1 MTDLVTVIVPVY
13 NTEKYIKK
21 CVDSIL
27 GQTYTELEV
36 ILVDDG
42 STDSC
47 PRICDSYAERD
58 SRVRVIHK
66 ENGGLSDARNAALDI
81 VSGSYVT
88 FVDGDDYIEKN
99 YVEYLYSLIKKYG
112 ADMSICSYKSV
123 DADGKPVGSPA
134 KCGKEFVMDRKQAF
148 FELLSRKYFSNSA
161 CFRLFKTEH
170 FRDIRFP
177 KGRIFEDVATVY
189 KTMFLCD
196 KVAFGG
202 EALYYYLFRRGSI
215 SRNEYTPARE
225 DAVIFG
231 EQMARD
237 ITEMYPELRKI
248 ADCRCFDS
256 YVTFLKDVDR
266 EGYPDKWTEAWEKL
280 KSKRKTVLTYG
291 SSGIKRK
298 VIALASY
305 FGKII

>member
-123 DADGKPVGSPA
+123 DADGKPSKMRQGI
-134 KCGKEFVMDRKQAF
+134 CYGQETGF
-148 FELLSRKYFSNSA
+148 FRAAEPKVFFK
-161 CFRLFKTEH
+161 FRLFQT
-170 FRDIRFP
+170 FQNR
-177 KGRIFEDVATVY
+177 
-189 KTMFLCD
+189 
-196 KVAFGG
+196 AF
-202 EALYYYLFRRGSI
+202 
-215 SRNEYTPARE
+215 
-225 DAVIFG
+225 
-231 EQMARD
+231 
-237 ITEMYPELRKI
+237 
-248 ADCRCFDS
+248 
-256 YVTFLKDVDR
+256 
-266 EGYPDKWTEAWEKL
+266 
-280 KSKRKTVLTYG
+280 
-291 SSGIKRK
+291 
-298 VIALASY
+298 
-305 FGKII
+305 